1 MQNENSPIIKWLGK
15 KLKRLRK
22 LKGLSQMS
30 LAELAEMD
38 LNYYG
43 SVERGEKGISVQ
55 KLSNISKALQVS
67 MSELFLDEPINFSI
81 NKKDAKKEKQIDI
94 IISTLRKFDFQ
105 DLLLVQEL
113 LARAN
118 KWKANK

>member
-67 MSELFLDEPINFSI
+67 MSELFLDEPKNFSI
-81 NKKDAKKEKQIDI
+81 DKEDSEKEKQIEK
-94 IISTLRKFDFQ
+94 IISALRQFDF
-105 DLLLVQEL
+105 DELLLVQDL
-113 LARAN
+113 LAKAN